1 MRQLEKAFN
10 TKDSSKFELAC
21 KAYKVLYDH
30 LQAREHS
37 EVVFG
42 ANLLKFKKERFY
54 SVIKPDSG
62 YTFSAVY
69 SSIYEFCER
78 EFGLKKRAVA
88 NRIAVAKQFA
98 NLDGEIKEEYKEYS
112 FTQLV
117 VLLDVIKVNKN
128 LLSRFSPE
136 MKVADMKMLCKAIKK
151 NTFDYLLSNEENI
164 VKVNAFIEAEEA
176 GKVEEAQK
184 NIESVEEQYEKEEQI
199 NADGILIPKREE
211 VHLNAL
217 LEKQEAERR
226 IKKVFRENEIT
237 FFRGNKKATTE
248 TVVKYIIKEIYG
260 DEV

>member
-10 TKDSSKFELAC
+10 TKDNTKFEMAC
-21 KAYKVLYDH
+21 SAYKVLFDH

-42 ANLLKFKKERFY
+42 ANLQKFKKERYY

-69 SSIYEFCER
+69 SNIYEFCER

-88 NRIAVAKQFA
+88 NRIAVAKRFA
-98 NLDGEIKEEYKEYS
+98 NSDGEVVAEFKEYS
-112 FTQLV
+112 FSQLV
-117 VLLDVIKVNKN
+117 VLLDVLKVNQN
-128 LLSRFSPE
+128 LITRFSPE

-164 VKVNAFIEAEEA
+164 VKINAYLEAEKA
-176 GKVEEAQK
+176 GKVEETIK
-184 NIESVEEQYEKEEQI
+184 NIESVEEQYEKKDRITAEGEY
-199 NADGILIPKREE
+199 IPKRED
-211 VHLNAL
+211 VHINAL
-217 LEKQEAERR
+217 LEKQEAVRR